1 MMRELLTTVARS
13 ASSWIELRYHARK
26 TKQIAMRNGRLEES
40 SSVQLTGL
48 GVRVLVDGVF
58 GFASTTNLS
67 REGIRSA
74 VADAQQAA
82 RSATASKRQ
91 RVEALAPIPPT
102 TGTFGTTIED
112 SLDDHPLEEKLDLV
126 QRIEERIRN
135 ADDRIVSSMARY
147 AEIQDEKIIVTSDNV
162 AVSLKESRPD
172 FRAVAT
178 AQENGE
184 QTLGMDSHAVTG
196 GWADLFS
203 KRAPEEM
210 ADYAVRMAV
219 DQLSAPHPKGGEAI
233 VVLDPQL
240 VGVLCHEAIGH
251 TVEADIVLGG
261 AITQGK
267 IGQKVSSEL
276 VTMCDSGHS
285 EYHPHAVG
293 TLNVDDEGVKT
304 QRTVLIE
311 RGVLRSYLHN
321 RETAAHFG
329 VEPTGNSRAWE
340 YNNEPIIRMRNTY
353 IEPGETSLEEMMS
366 TIEHGYYLKGL
377 GLGGQADSN
386 AEFMFGV
393 AEAWEIASG
402 RKGRFLRG
410 VTISGNAFDALESV
424 DAIGDTFEWSY
435 LGGACGKGQPAKV
448 DAGGPHVRCRVTIG
462 GRQE

>member
-1 MMRELLTTVARS
+1 MQGLLTEIVHS

-40 SSVQLTGL
+40 SFVQLTGL

-82 RSATASKRQ
+82 RAAMASKRK

-102 TGTFGTTIED
+102 TGTFEAVIED
-112 SLDDHPLEEKLDLV
+112 PVDGHTLEEKLELV

-304 QRTVLIE
+304 RRTVLIE

-393 AEAWEIASG
+393 AEAWEITGG
-402 RKGRFLRG
+402 RKGQFLRG